1 MSGAS
6 QMIVNLK
13 SQVLN
18 RFSDCFFW
26 ILLIAFLLIPFG
38 AARAAKG
45 EAAGFISSRIIQV
58 GPLREIKYLSV
69 AAKVAKDGDTV
80 EVDAGDYPRD
90 VAVWTQ
96 NNLIVRAIG
105 GRVRL
110 LADGAAAEE
119 KAIWVVRGGT
129 MRVEGFDF
137 EGARV
142 KDKNGAGIRLE
153 KGFLTI
159 FNCRFLNNENGV
171 LTGGL
176 ADSTLDIINSEFG
189 NNGAGDGQSHNL
201 YVGAIGRLSVT
212 GSYFHHAKIGHL
224 LKSRAAIN
232 DIRYNRLTDEIG
244 GRASYELEFPD
255 GGVAYVVGNIIQQS
269 STTDNPHLISY
280 GAENY
285 RWAKNEIYL
294 VNNTLVDLRPNNGV
308 FFRVKPGRVRI
319 QAVNN
324 LLIGKGSLEM
334 AGEGLYRN
342 NLNVDFDEFV
352 RANRED
358 FRIASNSPLIGRG
371 VVPDAAGNV
380 DLRPSLEYW
389 HPRSTRRPTT
399 KSFSPGAMQT
409 VGP

>member
-1 MSGAS
+1 MDTLNHSLKGIARVYILFIFFLPLS
-6 QMIVNLK
+6 MTSIMAAPGSATNL
-13 SQVLN
+13 N
-18 RFSDCFFW
+18 
-26 ILLIAFLLIPFG
+26 
-38 AARAAKG
+38 
-45 EAAGFISSRIIQV
+45 SRVIQV
-58 GPLREIKYLSV
+58 GPQREIRHLSV
-69 AAKVAKDGDTV
+69 ASKAAKDGDIV
-80 EVDAGDYPRD
+80 EVDAGNYLGD

-96 NNLIVRAIG
+96 NELTLRAVG

-110 LADGAAAEE
+110 LAEGVAAEG
-119 KAIWVVRGGT
+119 KAIWVVRGGAI
-129 MRVEGFDF
+129 RVEGFDF

-142 KDKNGAGIRLE
+142 NDRNGAGIRLE
-153 KGFLTI
+153 KGLLKVVD
-159 FNCRFLNNENGV
+159 CRFMNNENGI
-171 LTGGL
+171 LTGGH
-176 ADSTLDIINSEFG
+176 ADSVLEIINSEFG

-201 YVGAIGRLSVT
+201 YVGAIARLSVT

-255 GGVAYVVGNIIQQS
+255 GGVAYVIGNIIQQS

-285 RWAKNEIYL
+285 RWPKNEIHL
-294 VNNTLVDLRPNNGV
+294 INNTLVDLRPHSGV
-308 FFRVKPGRVRI
+308 FFRVKPGRVTI

-324 LLIGKGSLEM
+324 LLIGKGNLET
-334 AGEGLYRN
+334 AGEGRYQN

-352 RANRED
+352 KANRED
-358 FRIASNSPLIGRG
+358 FRIASNSRLIGRG
-371 VVPDAAGNV
+371 VLPEAAGNV
-380 DLRPSLEYW
+380 ELKPSFEYW

-399 KSFSPGAMQT
+399 KTFSPGAMQT